1 MFDEIVE
8 KIRELK
14 LEDIIRGSKH
24 VRIIDEVTGEPRITL
39 LKELKVA
46 NINKGDKAIVFVPDE
61 KIVIVVGV

>member
-1 MFDEIVE
+1 ME
-8 KIRELK
+8 
-14 LEDIIRGSKH
+14 EDIIKLLETENLDVIVKKVKYLRL
-24 VRIIDEVTGEPRITL
+24 IENVTGEPRITL

>member
-1 MFDEIVE
+1 MLKEIVE
-8 KIRELK
+8 RIRELDLDK
-14 LEDIIRGSKH
+14 IIREAKH
-24 VRIIDEVTGEPRITL
+24 VRVIDEVTGEPRITL